1 MRWIKTLPSIPIPFD
16 ETMLYKSISINEF
29 YSKNKYNRSV
39 SLFLTTWSRYPD
51 IMKLALTTYNVC
63 TT

>member
-1 MRWIKTLPSIPIPFD
+1 MRWIKTHPSIPIPFD
-16 ETMLYKSISINEF
+16 ETMLYKGILIMNFIRRINITGQCL
-29 YSKNKYNRSV
+29 YSW
-39 SLFLTTWSRYPD
+39 LLDPD